1 MLARLLPMTMPI
13 LLSVLSL
20 AAATPTSLSALQWEK
35 RVLLISAPAE
45 QDRWLHEQRLIMTR
59 WKAAAE
65 DRDLQVIEII
75 GEKVTG
81 VSDAPAM
88 LRKRFN
94 LPSDRFSVV
103 LIGKDGGLKM
113 RQTRPIAA
121 ALLEETIDAMPM
133 RRQEKR

>member
-1 MLARLLPMTMPI
+1 MLARLSLMTMPI

-35 RVLLISAPAE
+35 RVLLVSAPAA
-45 QDRWLHEQRLIMTR
+45 QDRSLREQRVIMER

-65 DRDLQVIEII
+65 DLDLQVIEII
-75 GEKVTG
+75 GESVTG
-81 VSDAPAM
+81 VSDAPAT

-121 ALLEETIDAMPM
+121 TALEETIDAMPM
-133 RRQEKR
+133 RREERR